1 MVEEDFDICEIIQN
15 QRQMKFELQVMMG
28 KLQMIGDPKFDEVI
42 KATVIDLAE
51 EEAGDKTP
59 SIPQGTVQNEHVVEM
74 TEQKQ
79 KDGKTE
85 ESDEKI

>member
-1 MVEEDFDICEIIQN
+1 
-15 QRQMKFELQVMMG
+15 MKFELQVMMG
-28 KLQMIGDPKFDEVI
+28 KLQIIGNPKFDEVI

-51 EEAGDKTP
+51 EEAGEGDKTP
-59 SIPQGTVQNEHVVEM
+59 SIPQGTVQNEHVVEL

-85 ESDEKI
+85 ESNERIEKNPKPSDSFKLPPI